1 MVSPLPAQ
9 QAEAEKREI
18 RIARGTKLRDFLEE
32 VAREE
37 HAVVLCTE
45 AQYARLAKIVFEVD
59 VNHTVAKER
68 YVDACRSVL
77 AFYELSL
84 DPFERGVWYIL
95 DYRNMAR
102 GIGPPHD
109 ETATERVVLIGAGGK
124 TTLVTKAGDL
134 SHSLTPAL
142 RERLLCSLRGIHAGG
157 RVLAA
162 RLLGCLGP
170 ADKATHAA
178 LRKATKDEDQHVR
191 LAAAHAITTSAR

>member
-9 QAEAEKREI
+9 QADAEKREI
-18 RIARGTKLRDFLEE
+18 RIARGTSLRDFLAE

-37 HAVVLCTE
+37 HAVILCTE
-45 AQYARLAKIVFEVD
+45 AQNVRLAKAVFEVD

-68 YVDACRSVL
+68 YVDACRSIL
-77 AFYELSL
+77 AFYGLSL
-84 DPFERGVWYIL
+84 IPFERGVWYIR
-95 DYRNMAR
+95 DQTPR
-102 GIGPPHD
+102 GIGPPPD

-170 ADKATHAA
+170 ADKATLAA
-178 LRKATKDEDQHVR
+178 LRKATKDEDPHVR

>member
-1 MVSPLPAQ
+1 MVSPVPAQ
-9 QAEAEKREI
+9 QADAEKREI
-18 RIARGTKLRDFLEE
+18 RIARGTSLCDFLEE

-37 HAVVLCTE
+37 HAVFLCTE
-45 AQYARLAKIVFEVD
+45 AQYALLAKAVFEVD

-84 DPFERGVWYIL
+84 IRFERGVWDIH
-95 DYRNMAR
+95 NNTPR
-102 GIGPPHD
+102 GIGPQTD
-109 ETATERVVLIGAGGK
+109 EPERVVLIGVGGK
-124 TTLVTKAGDL
+124 TTLVIKAGDL
-134 SHSLTPAL
+134 NDSMTPAL

-170 ADKATHAA
+170 ADKATLGA
-178 LRKATKDEDQHVR
+178 LRKATKDEDPHVR
-191 LAAAHAITTSAR
+191 FAAAHAIAAASR

>member
-1 MVSPLPAQ
+1 MVSPVPAQ
-9 QAEAEKREI
+9 QADKEQREI
-18 RIARGTKLRDFLEE
+18 RIARGTPLRDYLAD

-37 HAVVLCTE
+37 HAVILCTE
-45 AQYARLAKIVFEVD
+45 AQYARFAKTLFEVD

-68 YVDACRSVL
+68 YVDACRSIL
-77 AFYELSL
+77 AFYGLSL
-84 DPFERGVWYIL
+84 IPFERGVWYIR
-95 DYRNMAR
+95 DQTPR
-102 GIGPPHD
+102 GIGPKTD
-109 ETATERVVLIGAGGK
+109 EPQRVVLIGAGGK

-170 ADKATHAA
+170 ADKATLAA
-178 LRKATKDEDQHVR
+178 LRKATKDEDPHVR